1 MIKLRKI
8 EPSDLPFLYQWEN
21 DVTMWADSDTHN
33 PLSRHDLHQ
42 YIENTTGD
50 IYRDGQLRL
59 IVEGVAD
66 TSSPNSPVA
75 SSPNIIGCIDLFDFD
90 ARNRKAA
97 IGMYIA
103 PEARG
108 KGVGKQAVR
117 LLLDYALDFLHLRM
131 VYAIISVHNTAC
143 FPTPFPRASGAI
155 YIPIAALRLRA
166 SKSKRSMQ
174 PIILGDEATGLLGDE
189 VSATPSMI
197 RRNCPSR

>member
-1 MIKLRKI
+1 MNLKLRKI

-21 DVTMWADSDTHN
+21 DATMWADSDTHN

-59 IVEGVAD
+59 IIEESQLSTKVV
-66 TSSPNSPVA
+66 
-75 SSPNIIGCIDLFDFD
+75 GCIDLFDFD

-108 KGVGKQAVR
+108 KGVGKQAVQ
-117 LLLDYALDFLHLRM
+117 LLLDYAFDFLHLRM
-131 VYAIISVHNTAC
+131 VYAIISVHNIAC
-143 FPTPFPRASGAI
+143 SHIYEQMGFRPSSPLANWTLEGDAI
-155 YIPIAALRLRA
+155 LWQ
-166 SKSKRSMQ
+166 KSQ
-174 PIILGDEATGLLGDE
+174 
-189 VSATPSMI
+189 
-197 RRNCPSR
+197 NH

>member
-21 DVTMWADSDTHN
+21 DATMWADSDTHN

-59 IVEGVAD
+59 IIED
-66 TSSPNSPVA
+66 SQLLTLNSQLSTKVV
-75 SSPNIIGCIDLFDFD
+75 GCIDLFDFD

-103 PEARG
+103 PDARG
-108 KGVGKQAVR
+108 KGVGKQAVQ
-117 LLLDYALDFLHLRM
+117 LLEDYAFGFLHLRM
-131 VYAIISVHNTAC
+131 LYAIISVHNTAC
-143 FPTPFPRASGAI
+143 SHIYEQMGYSPSSLLKDWTLEGDAI
-155 YIPIAALRLRA
+155 LWQ
-166 SKSKRSMQ
+166 KRSV
-174 PIILGDEATGLLGDE
+174 GE
-189 VSATPSMI
+189 
-197 RRNCPSR
+197 

>member
-1 MIKLRKI
+1 MNINLRKI

-21 DVTMWADSDTHN
+21 DATMWADSDTHN

-59 IVEGVAD
+59 IIEGVID
-66 TSSPNSPVA
+66 TSSPNSLIASSPNSPITSSPNSLIA
-75 SSPNIIGCIDLFDFD
+75 SSPNILGCIDLFDFD

-108 KGVGKQAVR
+108 KGIGKQAVQ
-117 LLLDYALDFLHLRM
+117 LLLDYAFGFLHLRM

-143 FPTPFPRASGAI
+143 SHI
-155 YIPIAALRLRA
+155 YEQ
-166 SKSKRSMQ
+166 M
-174 PIILGDEATGLLGDE
+174 GF
-189 VSATPSMI
+189 TPSSPLANWTLEGDAI
-197 RRNCPSR
+197 LWQKRNVEV

>member
-21 DVTMWADSDTHN
+21 DAVMWADSDTHN

-59 IVEGVAD
+59 IIEGVAD
-66 TSSPNSPVA
+66 T

-108 KGVGKQAVR
+108 QGVGKQAVQ
-117 LLLDYALDFLHLRM
+117 LLLDYAFGFLHLRM
-131 VYAIISVHNTAC
+131 LYAIISVHNTAC
-143 FPTPFPRASGAI
+143 SHI
-155 YIPIAALRLRA
+155 YEQMGFVGSSPLANWTLEGDARLWQ
-166 SKSKRSMQ
+166 KSQ
-174 PIILGDEATGLLGDE
+174 D
-189 VSATPSMI
+189 
-197 RRNCPSR
+197 

>member
-1 MIKLRKI
+1 MLRLRKI

-59 IVEGVAD
+59 IIESND
-66 TSSPNSPVA
+66 TTQPTTS
-75 SSPNIIGCIDLFDFD
+75 ILGCIDLFDFD

-103 PEARG
+103 PEVRS
-108 KGVGKQAVR
+108 KGVGTQAVQ
-117 LLLDYALDFLHLRM
+117 LLEDYAFCFLHLRM
-131 VYAIISVHNTAC
+131 LYAIISVHNTAC
-143 FPTPFPRASGAI
+143 SHI
-155 YIPIAALRLRA
+155 YER
-166 SKSKRSMQ
+166 M
-174 PIILGDEATGLLGDE
+174 GY
-189 VSATPSMI
+189 TPSSLLKDWTLEGDAI
-197 RRNCPSR
+197 LWQKSGVRE

>member
-1 MIKLRKI
+1 MLKLRKI

-21 DVTMWADSDTHN
+21 DATMWADSDTHN

-59 IVEGVAD
+59 IIE
-66 TSSPNSPVA
+66 SSEAGIMGS
-75 SSPNIIGCIDLFDFD
+75 IDLFDFD

-108 KGVGKQAVR
+108 KGVGKQAVEQ
-117 LLLDYALDFLHLRM
+117 LLDYAFGFLHLRM
-131 VYAIISVHNTAC
+131 IYAIISVHNHPC
-143 FPTPFPRASGAI
+143 SRI
-155 YIPIAALRLRA
+155 YEQMGFIPSSPLKDWTIEGDALLWQKC
-166 SKSKRSMQ
+166 STN
-174 PIILGDEATGLLGDE
+174 E
-189 VSATPSMI
+189 
-197 RRNCPSR
+197 

>member
-1 MIKLRKI
+1 MLRLRKI

-59 IVEGVAD
+59 IIED
-66 TSSPNSPVA
+66 TLNSQLSTLNSQLSTLNSQLSYTSSA
-75 SSPNIIGCIDLFDFD
+75 SDRSSESEIRTSILGCIDLFDFD

-103 PEARG
+103 PDARG
-108 KGVGKQAVR
+108 KGVGKQAVQ
-117 LLLDYALDFLHLRM
+117 LLEDYAFGFLHLRM
-131 VYAIISVHNTAC
+131 LYAIISVHNTPC
-143 FPTPFPRASGAI
+143 SHIYEQMGYTPSSVLKDWTLEGDAI
-155 YIPIAALRLRA
+155 LWQ
-166 SKSKRSMQ
+166 KRSV
-174 PIILGDEATGLLGDE
+174 EE
-189 VSATPSMI
+189 
-197 RRNCPSR
+197 

>member
-21 DVTMWADSDTHN
+21 DATMWADSDTHN

-59 IVEGVAD
+59 IIEDSQLSNKIV
-66 TSSPNSPVA
+66 
-75 SSPNIIGCIDLFDFD
+75 GCIDLFDFD

-97 IGMYIA
+97 IGMYIS

-108 KGVGKQAVR
+108 KGVGKQAVQ
-117 LLLDYALDFLHLRM
+117 LLEDYAFGFLHLRM
-131 VYAIISVHNTAC
+131 LYAIISVHNTPC
-143 FPTPFPRASGAI
+143 SHVYEQMGYSPSSLLKDWTLEGDAI
-155 YIPIAALRLRA
+155 LWQKC
-166 SKSKRSMQ
+166 SS
-174 PIILGDEATGLLGDE
+174 
-189 VSATPSMI
+189 VV
-197 RRNCPSR
+197 

>member
-1 MIKLRKI
+1 MLKLRKI

-21 DVTMWADSDTHN
+21 DATMWADSDTHN

-59 IVEGVAD
+59 IIE
-66 TSSPNSPVA
+66 SSEA
-75 SSPNIIGCIDLFDFD
+75 GIMGCIDLFDFD

-108 KGVGKQAVR
+108 KGVGKQAVEQ
-117 LLLDYALDFLHLRM
+117 LLDYAFGFLHLRM
-131 VYAIISVHNTAC
+131 IYAIISVHNHPC
-143 FPTPFPRASGAI
+143 SRI
-155 YIPIAALRLRA
+155 YEQMGFIPSSPLKDWTLEGDAVLWQ
-166 SKSKRSMQ
+166 KSNTN
-174 PIILGDEATGLLGDE
+174 E
-189 VSATPSMI
+189 
-197 RRNCPSR
+197 

>member
-1 MIKLRKI
+1 MLRLRKI

-21 DVTMWADSDTHN
+21 DATMWADSDTHN

-59 IVEGVAD
+59 IIEDSQLSTKVV
-66 TSSPNSPVA
+66 
-75 SSPNIIGCIDLFDFD
+75 GCIDLFDFD

-108 KGVGKQAVR
+108 KGVGKHAVH
-117 LLLDYALDFLHLRM
+117 LLLDYAFNFLVFL
-131 VYAIISVHNTAC
+131 
-143 FPTPFPRASGAI
+143 F
-155 YIPIAALRLRA
+155 
-166 SKSKRSMQ
+166 KSYQR
-174 PIILGDEATGLLGDE
+174 I
-189 VSATPSMI
+189 
-197 RRNCPSR
+197 N

>member
-1 MIKLRKI
+1 MLKLRKI

-59 IVEGVAD
+59 IIED
-66 TSSPNSPVA
+66 SQLSTFTSQLSTPTSQLSTPTSQLSTFTSQLSTKIV
-75 SSPNIIGCIDLFDFD
+75 GCIDLFDFD

-103 PEARG
+103 PEERG
-108 KGVGKQAVR
+108 KGVGKQAVQ
-117 LLLDYALDFLHLRM
+117 LLEDYAFGFLHLRM
-131 VYAIISVHNTAC
+131 LYAIISVHNTAC
-143 FPTPFPRASGAI
+143 SHI
-155 YIPIAALRLRA
+155 YEQ
-166 SKSKRSMQ
+166 M
-174 PIILGDEATGLLGDE
+174 GY
-189 VSATPSMI
+189 TPSSVLKDWTLEGDAI
-197 RRNCPSR
+197 LWQKCSSGV

>member
-1 MIKLRKI
+1 MNLKLRKI

-21 DVTMWADSDTHN
+21 DATMWADSDTHN

-59 IVEGVAD
+59 IIEDSSNQGSRPFREGVGVG
-66 TSSPNSPVA
+66 SC
-75 SSPNIIGCIDLFDFD
+75 ILGCIDLFDFD

-108 KGVGKQAVR
+108 NGVGKQAVQ
-117 LLLDYALDFLHLRM
+117 LLEDYAFGFLNLRM
-131 VYAIISVHNTAC
+131 LYAIISVHNTPC
-143 FPTPFPRASGAI
+143 SHI
-155 YIPIAALRLRA
+155 YQQ
-166 SKSKRSMQ
+166 M
-174 PIILGDEATGLLGDE
+174 GY
-189 VSATPSMI
+189 TPSSVLKDWTLEGDAI
-197 RRNCPSR
+197 LWQKSGL

>member
-1 MIKLRKI
+1 MRKI

-59 IVEGVAD
+59 IIED
-66 TSSPNSPVA
+66 SQLSTLNSQLSTKIV
-75 SSPNIIGCIDLFDFD
+75 GCIDLFDFD

-108 KGVGKQAVR
+108 KGVGKQAVQ
-117 LLLDYALDFLHLRM
+117 LLLDYAFNFLHLRM
-131 VYAIISVHNTAC
+131 VYAIISVNNVACSRLYEQMDFLPSSPLRTWTLEGDAILWQKMNT
-143 FPTPFPRASGAI
+143 
-155 YIPIAALRLRA
+155 
-166 SKSKRSMQ
+166 
-174 PIILGDEATGLLGDE
+174 
-189 VSATPSMI
+189 
-197 RRNCPSR
+197 N

>member
-1 MIKLRKI
+1 MLRLRKI

-21 DVTMWADSDTHN
+21 DAMMWADSDTHN

-59 IVEGVAD
+59 IIEGITD
-66 TSSPNSPVA
+66 I

-103 PEARG
+103 PEAHG
-108 KGVGKQAVR
+108 KGVGKQAVQ
-117 LLLDYALDFLHLRM
+117 LLLDYAFGFLYVRM

-143 FPTPFPRASGAI
+143 SHIYEQMGFIPSAPLANWTLEGEAI
-155 YIPIAALRLRA
+155 LWQKC
-166 SKSKRSMQ
+166 SS
-174 PIILGDEATGLLGDE
+174 
-189 VSATPSMI
+189 VV
-197 RRNCPSR
+197 

>member
-1 MIKLRKI
+1 MLRLRKI

-59 IVEGVAD
+59 IIEDNDATQRLLNTTQLS
-66 TSSPNSPVA
+66 TS
-75 SSPNIIGCIDLFDFD
+75 ILGCIDLFDFD

-103 PEARG
+103 PDARG
-108 KGVGKQAVR
+108 KGVGKQAVQ
-117 LLLDYALDFLHLRM
+117 LLEDYAFGFLHLRM
-131 VYAIISVHNTAC
+131 LYAIISVHNTPC
-143 FPTPFPRASGAI
+143 SHIYEQMGYTPSSVLKDWTLEGDAI
-155 YIPIAALRLRA
+155 LWQ
-166 SKSKRSMQ
+166 KRSV
-174 PIILGDEATGLLGDE
+174 EE
-189 VSATPSMI
+189 
-197 RRNCPSR
+197 

>member
-21 DVTMWADSDTHN
+21 DATMWADSDTHN

-59 IVEGVAD
+59 IIEESQLSTKVV
-66 TSSPNSPVA
+66 
-75 SSPNIIGCIDLFDFD
+75 GCIDLFDFD

-103 PEARG
+103 PDARS
-108 KGVGKQAVR
+108 KGVGKQAVQ
-117 LLLDYALDFLHLRM
+117 LLLDYAFNFLHLRM
-131 VYAIISVHNTAC
+131 VYAIISVHNIAC
-143 FPTPFPRASGAI
+143 SHI
-155 YIPIAALRLRA
+155 YEQ
-166 SKSKRSMQ
+166 M
-174 PIILGDEATGLLGDE
+174 GF
-189 VSATPSMI
+189 TPSSPLANWTLEGDAI
-197 RRNCPSR
+197 LWQRSQNH